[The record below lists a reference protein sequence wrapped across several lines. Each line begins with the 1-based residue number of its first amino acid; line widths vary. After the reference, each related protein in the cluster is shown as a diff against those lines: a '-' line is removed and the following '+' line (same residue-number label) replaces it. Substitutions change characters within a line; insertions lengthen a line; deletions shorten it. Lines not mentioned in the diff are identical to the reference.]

1 MREYRV
7 YFEAM
12 RNMEDRNLLL
22 KLIKKTYRNFRLLA
36 DKMNLSLNCQLYRRN
51 SKLILEILSA
61 ILKLTKNK

>member
-1 MREYRV
+1 VREYRV

-22 KLIKKTYRNFRLLA
+22 KLIKKTFRNFRLLA

-51 SKLILEILSA
+51 SKLIL
-61 ILKLTKNK
+61 